1 MEISKIKI
9 PGVQN
14 PIDIKDTTVRENL
27 ESQDEAVSVALNEL
41 ESKTNDISSMAN
53 EAYTIASDA
62 PDTLAVAASLNDL
75 EVGLT
80 ILNNNFLSSQDSDI
94 LAIASALNILNKKI
108 MFLQEAVRQLKSQI
122 NN

>member
-9 PGVQN
+9 SGVQN

-41 ESKTNDISSMAN
+41 ESKTNDISSIAN

-75 EVGLT
+75 EGGLM

-108 MFLQEAVRQLKSQI
+108 MFLQNAVSQLKSQI